1 MVMVGLYGSFVRK
14 KTRRRLMKKALIV
27 AVLGLAAG
35 VGLYSAPAHAQA
47 TRTWVSGVGDDVNPC
62 SRTAPCKTFAGAI
75 SKTAAGGEINCL
87 DPGGFGGVTITKSI
101 AIYCESVLAGVLVS
115 GTNAIVVNAAATDIV
130 VLRGLDIQGLGT
142 GLSGVHILN
151 AAAVH
156 IEKCTIR
163 GFRGSNGSGVRVV
176 STAGNPELY
185 ISDSHI
191 TDNGATAAGGGIF
204 ILPTGGQAFV
214 SLSNVRVNNNT
225 FGIANNLNSRTMISN
240 SVISG
245 NTTGVQAD
253 GGSVVRLA
261 NNDIVNN
268 ATGISGPTTSYGNNR
283 IANAS
288 DGTAPTAAGPA
299 STDLGQK

>member
-1 MVMVGLYGSFVRK
+1 MLSLTAAVGLY
-14 KTRRRLMKKALIV
+14 A
-27 AVLGLAAG
+27 
-35 VGLYSAPAHAQA
+35 APAQAQA

-75 SKTAAGGEINCL
+75 SKTAANGIINCI

-101 AIYCESVLAGVLVS
+101 EIDCLNTKAGVLAAGVN
-115 GTNAIVVNAAATDIV
+115 GIVVNAAGIVV
-130 VLRGLDIQGLGT
+130 VLRGLSIEGVGT
-142 GLSGVHILN
+142 GLVGVNIL
-151 AAAVH
+151 AAAVVH

-163 GFRGSNGSGVRVV
+163 GFRGGNATGVRLAT
-176 STAGNPELY
+176 TAGNPELY

-191 TDNGATAAGGGIF
+191 TDNGAAAAGGGVF
-204 ILPTGGQAFV
+204 VLPTGGSGFV
-214 SLSNVRVNNNT
+214 SISNVRVNNNT
-225 FGIANNLNSRTMISN
+225 FGFANNLNSRTMINN
-240 SVISG
+240 SVVSG

-268 ATGISGPTTSYGNNR
+268 ATGISGTTTSFGNNR
-283 IANAS
+283 IANAA
-288 DGTAPTAAGPA
+288 DGTAPIAFGPA